1 MPHAK
6 VATRRRSA
14 TAAAPSSAPAA
25 KQTKL
30 AKPVKPVKKTAKVE
44 SAPPAPAPATTAAPA
59 PPAAASPWPQVSHRE
74 SQREAK
80 RNAVLQA
87 AAQLFNE
94 RGFHATSLDDIA
106 ARLNVTKP
114 TLYYYVKNKDEIL
127 LQCVSKGLTM
137 MLEGIDASRAA
148 GGKAIDQLM
157 TCMQVYAR
165 IVTMDFG
172 MCLIRVGDEQ
182 LPPESRKELR
192 RLKSAIDQEFRRLV
206 AEGVAE
212 GSLQPCDPK
221 MTAFVIAG
229 ALSWIGRWYQPG
241 GEYTPEQVAQQCIA
255 TLCEGVLR
263 RPVDSTALDAAALPT
278 AKRKAASGK
287 AKTAVQPRGG

>member
-1 MPHAK
+1 MPN
-6 VATRRRSA
+6 ATAASSRRSA
-14 TAAAPSSAPAA
+14 PR
-25 KQTKL
+25 
-30 AKPVKPVKKTAKVE
+30 
-44 SAPPAPAPATTAAPA
+44 AAPA
-59 PPAAASPWPQVSHRE
+59 RPSADQAPELETLSASPWAPASHRE
-74 SQREAK
+74 QQREAK

-127 LQCVSKGLTM
+127 LQCVSKGLEM
-137 MLEGIDASRAA
+137 MLDGIDASRAA

-165 IVTMDFG
+165 IVTQDFG

-255 TLCEGVLR
+255 TLCDGVLR
-263 RPVDSTALDAAALPT
+263 RSADVTALGAAAVLAP
-278 AKRKAASGK
+278 KRKAASSK
-287 AKTAVQPRGG
+287 AKTAVLSREG

>member
-1 MPHAK
+1 MPQAK
-6 VATRRRSA
+6 AASTQRSSKSS
-14 TAAAPSSAPAA
+14 TSSGSSPQRAAPKPSS
-25 KQTKL
+25 
-30 AKPVKPVKKTAKVE
+30 
-44 SAPPAPAPATTAAPA
+44 AAPA
-59 PPAAASPWPQVSHRE
+59 PGPEDAPAAASPWAPVSHRE
-74 SQREAK
+74 RQREAK

-127 LQCVSKGLTM
+127 LQCVRQGLDM
-137 MLEGIDASRAA
+137 MLEGIEASRAA

-182 LPPESRKELR
+182 VPPESRKELR

-212 GSLQPCDPK
+212 GSIQPCDPK
-221 MTAFVIAG
+221 ITAFVIAG

-241 GEYTPEQVAQQCIA
+241 GEYTAEQVAQQCIA
-255 TLCEGVLR
+255 TLCDGVLR
-263 RPVDSTALDAAALPT
+263 RSSHDTALDAAAVP
-278 AKRKAASGK
+278 APQRRAASGK
-287 AKTAVQPRGG
+287 AKASARTSGG

>member
-1 MPHAK
+1 MPQAK
-6 VATRRRSA
+6 AASTRRSNKSSTSSGSSPQR
-14 TAAAPSSAPAA
+14 AAPKPSSA
-25 KQTKL
+25 
-30 AKPVKPVKKTAKVE
+30 
-44 SAPPAPAPATTAAPA
+44 APGPDDA
-59 PPAAASPWPQVSHRE
+59 PAAASPWAPVSHRE
-74 SQREAK
+74 RQREAK

-127 LQCVSKGLTM
+127 LQCVRQGLDM
-137 MLEGIDASRAA
+137 MLEGIEASRAA

-182 LPPESRKELR
+182 VPPESRKELR

-212 GSLQPCDPK
+212 GSIQPCDPK
-221 MTAFVIAG
+221 ITAFVIAG

-241 GEYTPEQVAQQCIA
+241 GEYTAEQVAQQCIA
-255 TLCEGVLR
+255 TLCDGVLR
-263 RPVDSTALDAAALPT
+263 RPARAAVPGAVPAPAAPRKVGG
-278 AKRKAASGK
+278 AKARSPARPGK
-287 AKTAVQPRGG
+287 A

>member
-1 MPHAK
+1 MPQAK
-6 VATRRRSA
+6 AASTRRSSKSSTSSGSSPQRA
-14 TAAAPSSAPAA
+14 TP
-25 KQTKL
+25 KL
-30 AKPVKPVKKTAKVE
+30 L
-44 SAPPAPAPATTAAPA
+44 SAAPA
-59 PPAAASPWPQVSHRE
+59 PGSEDAPDAASSPWAPVSHRE
-74 SQREAK
+74 RQREAK

-127 LQCVSKGLTM
+127 LQCVGKGLAM

-182 LPPESRKELR
+182 VPPESRKELR

-229 ALSWIGRWYQPG
+229 ALSWIGRWYQPD

-255 TLCEGVLR
+255 TLCDGVLR
-263 RPVDSTALDAAALPT
+263 RPAQAPVSAAD
-278 AKRKAASGK
+278 RGAAPAS
-287 AKTAVQPRGG
+287 APRRKTAVGKVKAPARLGGA

>member
-1 MPHAK
+1 MPQAK
-6 VATRRRSA
+6 AASTRRSSKSSTSSGSSPQR
-14 TAAAPSSAPAA
+14 AAPKPSS
-25 KQTKL
+25 
-30 AKPVKPVKKTAKVE
+30 
-44 SAPPAPAPATTAAPA
+44 AAPA
-59 PPAAASPWPQVSHRE
+59 PGPEDAPDAASPWAPVSHRE
-74 SQREAK
+74 RQREAK

-127 LQCVSKGLTM
+127 LQCVGKGLAM

-182 LPPESRKELR
+182 VPPESRKELR

-212 GSLQPCDPK
+212 GSIQPCDPK
-221 MTAFVIAG
+221 ITAFVIAG

-241 GEYTPEQVAQQCIA
+241 GEYTAEQVAQQCIA
-255 TLCEGVLR
+255 TLCDGVLR
-263 RPVDSTALDAAALPT
+263 RPADSTALNTAAVPAP
-278 AKRKAASGK
+278 KRRAASSK
-287 AKTAVQPRGG
+287 ANTAVRPSGG

>member
-1 MPHAK
+1 M
-6 VATRRRSA
+6 
-14 TAAAPSSAPAA
+14 
-25 KQTKL
+25 
-30 AKPVKPVKKTAKVE
+30 
-44 SAPPAPAPATTAAPA
+44 
-59 PPAAASPWPQVSHRE
+59 SHRE
-74 SQREAK
+74 RQREAK

-127 LQCVSKGLTM
+127 LQCVRQGLDM
-137 MLEGIDASRAA
+137 MLEGIEASRAA

-212 GSLQPCDPK
+212 GSVQPCDPK

-255 TLCEGVLR
+255 TLCDGVLR
-263 RPVDSTALDAAALPT
+263 RSVDNTALGAALVP
-278 AKRKAASGK
+278 APKRKAASSK
-287 AKTAVQPRGG
+287 AKIAGRPSGG